1 MAIVGTTCYHECDVE
16 GMTDE
21 YYVAIQ
27 KTVIYYHYDKPRL
40 VTNPVIIVRYKI
52 WFIKY
57 GIMYWC
63 RAGASWIQWDF

>member
-1 MAIVGTTCYHECDVE
+1 MARNCHTANIYSNVAIVGTTCYHECDVE

-52 WFIKY
+52 
-57 GIMYWC
+57 
-63 RAGASWIQWDF
+63 